1 MISRLAFCAET
12 GVTEHGWS
20 PLASLRRKT
29 ASPRTGVSKRNYKA
43 AQ

>member
-1 MISRLAFCAET
+1 MSSRPAFSAET
-12 GVTEHGWS
+12 GATEHGWS
-20 PLASLRRKT
+20 PQASLRRRT